1 MKKNILLLLM
11 ILFLI
16 TACGSI
22 KQTTCTNSGTD
33 TLGNKMHAKYLI
45 YYDNQSVIKVK
56 ENIEITSS
64 DSSILNGYYKKLN
77 SNYKQLKGKYKYEWR

>member
-22 KQTTCTNSGTD
+22 KQTTCINSGTD

-45 YYDNQSVIKVK
+45 YYDNQSQS
-56 ENIEITSS
+56 ECYERSQT
-64 DSSILNGYYKKLN
+64 NGYEQHCNRKIN
-77 SNYKQLKGKYKYEWR
+77 